1 MGGDPGAPTAYV
13 AGSVGAV
20 QRCGAD
26 CRPSRRAELDCREQ
40 WRLQRWQRLRPRR
53 PKCHLVRMEK
63 GRLSFGLRLMIAL
76 ATWILAWALGGR
88 ARKRTG
94 TQQRQKHARKSD
106 EQTDENAQV

>member
-1 MGGDPGAPTAYV
+1 
-13 AGSVGAV
+13 
-20 QRCGAD
+20 
-26 CRPSRRAELDCREQ
+26 
-40 WRLQRWQRLRPRR
+40 
-53 PKCHLVRMEK
+53 VRTEK
-63 GRLSFGLRLMIAL
+63 GRLSFGLRQIIAG

>member
-1 MGGDPGAPTAYV
+1 MGRDRCDATAHV
-13 AGSVGAV
+13 SGSLGAV
-20 QRCGAD
+20 QRRRTD
-26 CRPSRRAELDCREQ
+26 CCPSDRAKLHCREQ
-40 WRLQRWQRLRPRR
+40 WRVQRWQRLRELLEAGVVCR
-53 PKCHLVRMEK
+53 PEVRTEN
-63 GRLSFGLRLMIAL
+63 LRQIIAL